1 MKRLTLFL
9 LCLAFMSLACLQ
21 SAADLEQDPTST
33 PAPTKENL
41 VLAADQ
47 VLKQD
52 ATRTA
57 APRKCAVIIA
67 DEALHLRATA
77 SERSAHLAY
86 MRSGVVVK
94 LISAR
99 DPDWWLVQYG
109 VKVGYARA
117 KYMREEKC
125 Q

>member
-9 LCLAFMSLACLQ
+9 LCLAFTSLACLQ

-41 VLAADQ
+41 VIAADQ

-57 APRKCAVIIA
+57 APGKCAVIKA
-67 DEALHLRATA
+67 DEALHLRADAT
-77 SERSAHLAY
+77 ERSAHLAY
-86 MRSGVVVK
+86 MLNGQVVK

-109 VKVGYARA
+109 DKVGYARA
-117 KYMREEKC
+117 KYMQIGEC
-125 Q
+125 